1 MAKINLL
8 PWREELRRERR
19 KQFATLAA
27 LVALLGIIV
36 VGGVHWYF
44 NQRIEIQNS
53 RNTFIKEHIALLDK
67 KIKEIKELERERERL
82 LARMRAIEELRTIRP
97 IEVHLM
103 DEIVRVVPDGVY
115 LTELVQKDN
124 TITIKGVAESNARVS
139 SLMRNVEQSEYLSNP
154 QLKVIESGKSKKE
167 RANRFVLTM
176 QLVTRKA
183 QEGGDESE
191 KAS

>member
-19 KQFATLAA
+19 KQFATLAG
-27 LVALLGIIV
+27 LVALLGIMV

-44 NQRIEIQNS
+44 NKRIEIQNA
-53 RNTFIKEHIALLDK
+53 RNAYVEEKIAILDK
-67 KIKEIKELERERERL
+67 KIKEIKELEKERERL

-103 DEIVRVVPDGVY
+103 DEIVRIVPDGVY
-115 LTELVQKDN
+115 LTELSQNGN

-139 SLMRNVEQSEYLSNP
+139 SLMRNVEQSGYLSDP
-154 QLKVIESGKSKKE
+154 QLKVIESGKSKNE
-167 RANRFVLTM
+167 RTNRFELVM
-176 QLVTRKA
+176 QLVTKKG
-183 QEGGDESE
+183 QEDEDESE